1 MGQSENAGESLGK
14 VLNQNQIQN
23 KIQNKKQK
31 VKTRR
36 GLSKREIK
44 KRNKSMTF
52 SILGTNANGLRG
64 KSDSFLNTVKVFQP
78 SCITVQ
84 ETKLRSKV
92 YKIPGYQVFLKNR
105 PGMGGGLLTAVDE
118 NLAPVLVSS
127 PDTEILVVQTKVGE
141 NEIRIINGYGPQE
154 EDNVQSI
161 HNFWQDIEK
170 EIISAKEQN
179 CKILLQFDA
188 NAKIGNE
195 FLALDPNKMSNNGK
209 IMLDILKRQ
218 NLFILNI
225 DKNCKGVIT
234 RQRVTVKGVEISVLD
249 YTIVC
254 ENLKM
259 MFDHMMID
267 EDRTHVLT
275 KYTKKRGLSIKT
287 ESDHNITFA
296 KFNIQYR

>member
-1 MGQSENAGESLGK
+1 MD
-14 VLNQNQIQN
+14 N
-23 KIQNKKQK
+23 KAI
-31 VKTRR
+31 
-36 GLSKREIK
+36 
-44 KRNKSMTF
+44 F
-52 SILGTNANGLRG
+52 
-64 KSDSFLNTVKVFQP
+64 
-78 SCITVQ
+78 
-84 ETKLRSKV
+84 
-92 YKIPGYQVFLKNR
+92 Y
-105 PGMGGGLLTAVDE
+105 
-118 NLAPVLVSS
+118 
-127 PDTEILVVQTKVGE
+127 
-141 NEIRIINGYGPQE
+141 
-154 EDNVQSI
+154 VQSI
-161 HNFWQDIEK
+161 HSFWQDTEK